1 MTKTLTIDN
10 GELFAL
16 CGLFLLALIFSFIFD
31 YLHFP
36 VAWFLVPLLVAII
49 FSVVRGKIE
58 SFPHSVGVVG
68 QGMIAV
74 VTASHFS
81 LNSLMDAQNYLLPLL
96 GAIFITGMFSL
107 LNGFLLCKIA
117 KIDPCSSFLG
127 SIPGAGSSLVAMS
140 EEMGADAIAV
150 TVLQY
155 VRILLVS
162 LIVPNI
168 IALYFSNPTLV
179 TPPIIE
185 SCNPEICFTPINN
198 LLITADLPTSF
209 ITAILKTLLI
219 IGTVTIATQI
229 GKLIKL
235 PSNLFLAP
243 FFSCLL
249 LFWFIPT
256 TIPPMIFSIGLFFL
270 GLSTGIKFDL
280 KIINKLL
287 KAVLVETILVIL
299 LITICFMVGYEFHQ
313 ITGLDMM
320 SSLLGTTPGGLNT
333 MTATALELG
342 GDSGMVL
349 TMQMIRMFFILTLSP
364 FFAKT
369 ILQMDYSPHGSN
381 PPLTID
387 N

>member
-10 GELFAL
+10 GEIFAL
-16 CGLFLLALIFSFIFD
+16 GSLCLLALIFSFIFD

-49 FSVVRGKIE
+49 FSMVRGKME
-58 SFPHSVGVVG
+58 SFPHSVGMVG

-81 LNSLMDAQNYLLPLL
+81 LDSVIHAQHYLLPLL
-96 GAIFITGMFSL
+96 GAIFITGIFSL

-168 IALYFSNPTLV
+168 VGFYFS
-179 TPPIIE
+179 TPVLATPIIE
-185 SCNPEICFTPINN
+185 SCNPELCFAPTNE
-198 LLITADLPTSF
+198 LLITTNLSNSLIA
-209 ITAILKTLLI
+209 AIIKTLLI
-219 IGTVTIATQI
+219 IGVTTLAIQI
-229 GKLIKL
+229 GRLIKL

-256 TIPPMIFSIGLFFL
+256 TIPPMIFSIGLFLL
-270 GLSTGIKFDL
+270 GLSTGVKFDL
-280 KIINKLL
+280 QTINKLL
-287 KAVLVETILVIL
+287 KAVLIEIILVIL
-299 LITICFMVGYEFHQ
+299 LIIICLIIGYEFHQ

-349 TMQMIRMFFILTLSP
+349 TMQMVRMFFILTFSP
-364 FFAKT
+364 FFAGT
-369 ILQMDYSPHGSN
+369 ILQSKFD
-381 PPLTID
+381 
-387 N
+387 

>member
-1 MTKTLTIDN
+1 MTKTITIDN
-10 GELFAL
+10 GEIFAL
-16 CGLFLLALIFSFIFD
+16 CSLLLLALTFSFIFD

-49 FSVVRGKIE
+49 FSMVKGKME
-58 SFPHSVGVVG
+58 SFPHSFGMVG

-81 LNSLMDAQNYLLPLL
+81 LDSLVDARHYLLPLF
-96 GAIFITGMFSL
+96 GAIFITGIFSL

-168 IALYFSNPTLV
+168 VGFYFS
-179 TPPIIE
+179 TPVLGTPIIE
-185 SCNPEICFTPINN
+185 SCNPEICFTPTNE
-198 LLITADLPTSF
+198 LLITADLPTS
-209 ITAILKTLLI
+209 ILTAVVKTVLI
-219 IGTVTIATQI
+219 ILTVTLAIQI

-243 FFSCLL
+243 FFSCLI

-256 TIPPMIFSIGLFFL
+256 TIPPIIFSIGLFLL

-280 KIINKLL
+280 QTINKLL
-287 KAVLVETILVIL
+287 KAVLIEIILVIF
-299 LITICFMVGYEFHQ
+299 LIIICFIIGYEFHQ

-349 TMQMIRMFFILTLSP
+349 TMQMVRMFFILTFSP
-364 FFAKT
+364 FFAGS
-369 ILQMDYSPHGSN
+369 ILYSPHQN
-381 PPLTID
+381 

>member
-1 MTKTLTIDN
+1 MTKTITIDN
-10 GELFAL
+10 GEIFAL
-16 CGLFLLALIFSFIFD
+16 CSLLLLALTFSFIFD

-36 VAWFLVPLLVAII
+36 VAWFLVPLLIAIM
-49 FSVVRGKIE
+49 FSMVKGKME
-58 SFPHSVGVVG
+58 SFPHSFGMVG

-81 LNSLMDAQNYLLPLL
+81 PDSLVNAQHYLLPLF
-96 GAIFITGMFSL
+96 GAIVITGIFSL

-168 IALYFSNPTLV
+168 VGFYFS
-179 TPPIIE
+179 TPVLATPIIE
-185 SCNPEICFTPINN
+185 SCNPEICFTP
-198 LLITADLPTSF
+198 THE
-209 ITAILKTLLI
+209 LLI
-219 IGTVTIATQI
+219 ITDLPNSILSGIIKALLIILTVTLGIKI

-243 FFSCLL
+243 FFSCLI

-256 TIPPMIFSIGLFFL
+256 TIPPIIFSIGLFLL
-270 GLSTGIKFDL
+270 GLSTGVKFDL
-280 KIINKLL
+280 QSMNKLL
-287 KAVLVETILVIL
+287 KAVMIEIILVIL
-299 LITICFMVGYEFHQ
+299 LIIICFVIGYEFHQ

-349 TMQMIRMFFILTLSP
+349 TMQMVRMFFILTFCP
-364 FFAKT
+364 FFAGT
-369 ILQMDYSPHGSN
+369 IVNIDYSSHQN
-381 PPLTID
+381 

>member
-1 MTKTLTIDN
+1 MTKTITVDN
-10 GELFAL
+10 GEIFAL
-16 CGLFLLALIFSFIFD
+16 GGLFLLALIFSFILD
-31 YLHFP
+31 SLHFP

-49 FSVVRGKIE
+49 FSIVRGKVE
-58 SFPHSVGVVG
+58 SFPHSAGALG

-74 VTASHFS
+74 VTASNFS
-81 LNSLMDAQNYLLPLL
+81 VDSLINAQSYLLPLL
-96 GAIFITGMFSL
+96 GAIFITGTFSL
-107 LNGFLLCKIA
+107 FNGFLLYKIA

-168 IALYFSNPTLV
+168 VALYFS
-179 TPPIIE
+179 TPVLATPMVE
-185 SCNPEICFTPINN
+185 SCNPELCFSPPNDI
-198 LLITADLPTSF
+198 LITADLPQSL
-209 ITAILKTLLI
+209 ITAIIKTLLI
-219 IGTVTIATQI
+219 IFTAIVAIQI
-229 GKLIKL
+229 GKIIKL

-243 FFSCLL
+243 FFSGLA
-249 LFWFIPT
+249 LFWLIPT
-256 TIPPMIFSIGLFFL
+256 TIPPLVFSIGLFLL
-270 GLSTGIKFDL
+270 GLSTGVKFDL
-280 KIINKLL
+280 KTIHKLL
-287 KAVLVETILVIL
+287 KAVLIEVILVIF
-299 LITICFMVGYEFHQ
+299 LIIVCFIIGYEFHQ

-349 TMQMIRMFFILTLSP
+349 TMQMVRMFFILTFSP
-364 FFAKT
+364 FFAGT
-369 ILQMDYSPHGSN
+369 ILQIDYSHHEN
-381 PPLTID
+381 